1 MELDAQTLK
10 ETYLG
15 RVVLFYTKAPRVQA
29 PIKRQ
34 ADTLV
39 QLWSRPI
46 LGRPADLRGRKIMR
60 EGELNSSNLAP
71 APEDVE
77 MEGGEG
83 EEGVGGASQSQ
94 GQGRSQ
100 TQRQM
105 QSQSQSSQV
114 PGGSQSQKP
123 RRRVDWDERAQV
135 NTTAKGARLEKAQ
148 VRHASRTTATALARP
163 SR

>member
-60 EGELNSSNLAP
+60 EGEMSSSNLAP

-83 EEGVGGASQSQ
+83 EEGAQSQSQ
-94 GQGRSQ
+94 SRAQGGSQ
-100 TQRQM
+100 SQSQRQM
-105 QSQSQSSQV
+105 HSQSQSSQ
-114 PGGSQSQKP
+114 GGGQSQKP

-148 VRHASRTTATALARP
+148 VSPTSLNRL
-163 SR
+163 